1 MRHRVPG
8 YRTSVVSDP
17 VAIQPAGLFR
27 LDQERVDGTVLLTV
41 HGDADLH
48 SAPELR
54 ERLERLDDEGVT
66 ALVVDLSEVIFIDS
80 MALGLLL
87 AAMKRARSREGH
99 LRLVVSRPEIRRI
112 FEITLLDRV
121 LAIDSTREEA
131 LAQVGP
137 AAGAA

>member
-1 MRHRVPG
+1 
-8 YRTSVVSDP
+8 
-17 VAIQPAGLFR
+17 
-27 LDQERVDGTVLLTV
+27 VLLTV

-87 AAMKRARSREGH
+87 AAMKRVRSREGH

-121 LAIDSTREEA
+121 LAIDATREEA

>member
-1 MRHRVPG
+1 MPG

-54 ERLERLDDEGVT
+54 ERLERLD
-66 ALVVDLSEVIFIDS
+66 LSLIHI
-80 MALGLLL
+80 
-87 AAMKRARSREGH
+87 
-99 LRLVVSRPEIRRI
+99 
-112 FEITLLDRV
+112 
-121 LAIDSTREEA
+121 
-131 LAQVGP
+131 
-137 AAGAA
+137 